1 MGENMR
7 FHRFYERALGS
18 KVKVKLLLRLL
29 NEEMSASEREVAEMM
44 GLSHTAVS
52 KAMHEFHELNLVT
65 PVHVGN
71 ALLWRVNKESYLY
84 KALVP
89 ILVKEPLEKLVEL
102 LAGRLGG
109 YRELQKVVLFGP
121 VAEGREERDSA
132 IEVLLVL
139 RPHTRY
145 EGYFRSSL
153 DRSLLELDKECRAL
167 FGNGLAAH
175 IASEEELGSKYRGA
189 VEKGISVIG

>member
-52 KAMHEFHELNLVT
+52 KALREFHELNLVT
-65 PVHVGN
+65 PVHVGT

-89 ILVKEPLEKLVEL
+89 VLAKEPFERLVEL
-102 LAGRLGG
+102 LAGRLGS
-109 YRELQKVVLFGP
+109 YRELQKVVL
-121 VAEGREERDSA
+121 
-132 IEVLLVL
+132 
-139 RPHTRY
+139 
-145 EGYFRSSL
+145 
-153 DRSLLELDKECRAL
+153 
-167 FGNGLAAH
+167 
-175 IASEEELGSKYRGA
+175 
-189 VEKGISVIG
+189 